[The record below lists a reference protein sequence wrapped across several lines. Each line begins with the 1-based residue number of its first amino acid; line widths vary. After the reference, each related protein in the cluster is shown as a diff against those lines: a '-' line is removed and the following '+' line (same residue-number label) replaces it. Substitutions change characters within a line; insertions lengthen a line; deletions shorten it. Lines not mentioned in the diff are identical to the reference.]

1 MIFTLSPI
9 PSIDYSVILAKRGSK
24 AATPA
29 FEKVRSIGMT
39 HLAGQDYFYTGK
51 CINVSDRHSPKW
63 ARMPPSPVNSCQFS
77 EKEP

>member
-1 MIFTLSPI
+1 MIFILSPI

-39 HLAGQDYFYTGK
+39 HLAGQDYFYTGE
-51 CINVSDRHSPKW
+51 CIAFESSLFYEVWYQCVAAIKDGS
-63 ARMPPSPVNSCQFS
+63 
-77 EKEP
+77 